1 MTAMYLDGLG
11 ILLTVYS
18 SVAWLLAIQRVIA
31 VSQHQRN
38 SAISLS
44 VSHKYLSGGLQDMGE
59 EYTEAELGLTSCY
72 LDPDN
77 LGTVDFADFVRWW
90 CE

>member
-1 MTAMYLDGLG
+1 MCRNIMRR
-11 ILLTVYS
+11 
-18 SVAWLLAIQRVIA
+18 AI
-31 VSQHQRN
+31 HCLCL
-38 SAISLS
+38 ISN
-44 VSHKYLSGGLQDMGE
+44 KYLSGGLQDMGE

-72 LDPDN
+72 LDSDN